1 MPATYVSSVQR
12 LRDLPAVFSGRDLT
26 VRFQW
31 PSATASQY
39 LANWRKAGLIRALG
53 GHSDAFMN
61 LIVAPQPDVEQA
73 LLRAL
78 PEAVRIGADV
88 LREAGWTTQIH
99 RMPDIVVPLS
109 SPRYKLADFTVQ
121 TRAARWFARVKPGLA
136 DAGQGVARLS
146 PAWALAD
153 MMDRYLD
160 RRVKGAWLLAPD
172 DLELD
177 EAAQAEGAQAAL
189 NAFGL
194 DPASLTAA
202 GYARVYDSRGGRL
215 SRM

>member
-1 MPATYVSSVQR
+1 MAATYVSSVQR
-12 LRDLPAVFSGRDLT
+12 LRELPAVFSGRDLT

-53 GHSDAFMN
+53 GHSDVFMN
-61 LIVAPQPDVEQA
+61 LIAAPQPDIEQA

-78 PEAVRIGADV
+78 PEAVRIGVDV

-99 RMPDIVVPLS
+99 RMPDIAILTS
-109 SPRYKLADFTVQ
+109 SPRYKLADFSLQ
-121 TRAARWFARVKPGLA
+121 TRTPAWFARIKPGLA
-136 DAGQGVARLS
+136 EAGPGVARLG

-153 MMDRYLD
+153 MIDRYLD
-160 RRVKGAWLLAPD
+160 KRVKGAWLLAPD
-172 DLELD
+172 DLELG
-177 EAAQAEGAQAAL
+177 EAAAAEDAVGAF

-194 DPASLTAA
+194 DMGFLTEE
-202 GYARVYDSRGGRL
+202 GYAHVYDSRR
-215 SRM
+215 